1 MSRLLGRHGRQGNGD
16 SASDVRPD
24 SESKAPITFC
34 CPMTKDESEHFPRRT
49 ATYVGMAVRR
59 RGLSAGKQTA
69 VVRCYA
75 TRHGLKIVR
84 ECWQGGGDG
93 EGGALA

>member
-1 MSRLLGRHGRQGNGD
+1 MSRPLGRHRRRGNGD

-24 SESKAPITFC
+24 CESKAPVTFYCPITQG
-34 CPMTKDESEHFPRRT
+34 ESEHFPPGT
-49 ATYVGMAVRR
+49 ATCEKLAVRR

-75 TRHGLKIVR
+75 TQHGLKIVR